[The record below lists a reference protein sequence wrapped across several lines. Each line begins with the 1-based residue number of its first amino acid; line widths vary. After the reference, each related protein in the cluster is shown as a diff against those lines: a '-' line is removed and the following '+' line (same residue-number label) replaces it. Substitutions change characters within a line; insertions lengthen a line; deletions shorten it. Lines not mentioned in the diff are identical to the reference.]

1 MRPMVPAIP
10 GQDQCQATLILIPL
24 LTRIMRTA
32 PIMVAVIGVAMGIRM
47 WAWAFTAAGGVAGA
61 STVVV
66 SVGVFTEVASTAVF
80 TGKLA
85 FA

>member
-1 MRPMVPAIP
+1 MVPAIP
-10 GQDQCQATLILIPL
+10 GQGQCQATLTLIPA

-32 PIMVAVIGVAMGIRM
+32 PIMVAVIGDAMGIRM
-47 WAWAFTAAGGVAGA
+47 WAWAFTVAGGVAGA

-66 SVGVFTEVASTAVF
+66 SVEVFTEAVSMAVF